1 MQEFSFSNVKVKNN
15 KTKRKRAVSP
25 VVSTILLIVIVIII
39 AAIILLWARGFL
51 PEILEKFGKPIDR
64 SCQEL
69 DYEASIS
76 EGDLYIVNN
85 GEIPIY
91 KVEIKKHTRAETIT
105 QTEEIEVSGGASTQP
120 IDLNADGTDINDY
133 DEITILPVLLAKSGK
148 QNKEYTC
155 GESFGKRCIK
165 QDGSFIC

>member
-1 MQEFSFSNVKVKNN
+1 MEIRIRKSDNDNKHGGNN
-15 KTKRKRAVSP
+15 KFKKSKKAVSP

-51 PEILEKFGKPIDR
+51 PEILEKFGKPVDR
-64 SCQEL
+64 SCQDL

-76 EGDLYIVNN
+76 EGELYIVNN
-85 GEIPIY
+85 GNVPVH

-105 QTEEIEVSGGASTQP
+105 QTEEVSEEP
-120 IDLNADGTDINDY
+120 INLNADGNINDY
-133 DEITILPVLLAKSGK
+133 DEITIIPVLLAKSGK

-155 GESFGKRCIK
+155 AESFGKRCIK
-165 QDGSFIC
+165 QDDSFIC